1 MGCCMNVLEEYITSI
16 FRKNHINIETPFV
29 DLLEFLNI
37 INIDDMADAVC
48 FRNLIFMCSI
58 ISDYF
63 KYRNDTEEQYL
74 ELVQVLQ
81 GRSNR

>member
-1 MGCCMNVLEEYITSI
+1 MNVLEEYITSI
-16 FRKNHINIETPFV
+16 FRKNYINIETPFV
-29 DLLEFLNI
+29 DLLEFLNR

-63 KYRNDTEEQYL
+63 KYRNDTEKQYL

-81 GRSNR
+81 GRDKR